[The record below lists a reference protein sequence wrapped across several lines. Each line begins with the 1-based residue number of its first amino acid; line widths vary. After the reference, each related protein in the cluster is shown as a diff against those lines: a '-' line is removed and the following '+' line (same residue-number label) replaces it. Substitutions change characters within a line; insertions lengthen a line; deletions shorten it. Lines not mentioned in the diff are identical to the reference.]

1 MSGDIQLVARVSVPM
16 QTMSVFPHVLSLV
29 VTAPREGTKIVSCID
44 AITDKLTSDR
54 LACRL
59 SLPSR
64 VVGIHPANW
73 VGRGVSTT
81 EMQALGPDV
90 AAMGWS
96 WAEDHVAVRIE
107 ADTLG
112 HFVHFNAN
120 VANESDGD
128 IGYGP
133 SGIVSLHGIVSGI
146 GTRCVISGTVSQ
158 HGVLCSDHR
167 KHGRGILGR
176 LSDAG
181 FNKVLGG
188 PLPSWIVLNTEVATF
203 YPDKTHLIQSRAQ
216 RLEGEL
222 KVFIR
227 IACVVKNFSKTQDG
241 EVTVDWGVTVVVSAY
256 STAPPIAGQAP
267 PGQRT
272 TAHRRII
279 GKNRPIVAPYP
290 VAHRGAR
297 TKIIGKSRP
306 IVAPYPVAHRGART
320 KVIGKSRPIVATYPL
335 PHRGARTTII
345 GKQSETARQSWSR
358 QLGGWSDPP
367 GPFIDL
373 DSSPEVERGN
383 PSMKEEEVD
392 DEADLLRADEDNRLQ
407 TELNRLQEAADWL
420 RSDEDVEE

>member
-1 MSGDIQLVARVSVPM
+1 
-16 QTMSVFPHVLSLV
+16 
-29 VTAPREGTKIVSCID
+29 
-44 AITDKLTSDR
+44 
-54 LACRL
+54 
-59 SLPSR
+59 

-96 WAEDHVAVRIE
+96 WAEDHPAVRIE

-112 HFVHFNAN
+112 HFVHFSAN

-133 SGIVSLHGIVSGI
+133 SGIVSQHGIVSGI
-146 GTRCVISGTVSQ
+146 GTRCFISGIVSQ
-158 HGVLCSDHR
+158 HGVLCSDSRMGH
-167 KHGRGILGR
+167 GILGR
-176 LSDAG
+176 LSNAG
-181 FNKVLGG
+181 FTKALVDGM
-188 PLPSWIVLNTEVATF
+188 SWIVLKTEVATF
-203 YPDKTHLIQSRAQ
+203 YPDKTHLIQNARNDPGRAQ

-222 KVFIR
+222 KVLIR

-241 EVTVDWGVTVVVSAY
+241 EVTVDWGVTVVVSAD

-267 PGQRT
+267 PIAGQRT
-272 TAHRRII
+272 RTAHRR
-279 GKNRPIVAPYP
+279 
-290 VAHRGAR
+290 
-297 TKIIGKSRP
+297 IIGKSRP

-320 KVIGKSRPIVATYPL
+320 K
-335 PHRGARTTII
+335 II

-358 QLGGWSDPP
+358 QLGSWSDPP

-383 PSMKEEEVD
+383 D
-392 DEADLLRADEDNRLQ
+392 
-407 TELNRLQEAADWL
+407 
-420 RSDEDVEE
+420 RSSGSAGPAGR

>member
-176 LSDAG
+176 LSSADPCHRKHPCPYHRKHG
-181 FNKVLGG
+181 RGILGG

-203 YPDKTHLIQSRAQ
+203 YPDKTHLIQGRAQ
-216 RLEGEL
+216 RLEDEL

-290 VAHRGAR
+290 VA
-297 TKIIGKSRP
+297 
-306 IVAPYPVAHRGART
+306 
-320 KVIGKSRPIVATYPL
+320 
-335 PHRGARTTII
+335 HRGARTTII